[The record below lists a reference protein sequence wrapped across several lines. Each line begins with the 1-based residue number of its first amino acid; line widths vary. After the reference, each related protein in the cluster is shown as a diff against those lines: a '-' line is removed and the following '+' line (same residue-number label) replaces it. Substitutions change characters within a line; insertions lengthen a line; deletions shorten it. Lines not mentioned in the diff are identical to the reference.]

1 MEYRLGTTRDRLV
14 IYFQIDIKGRCRTG
28 KVMKYNPQTGQRI
41 KDETITG
48 KIDWIHSMMKCNVTL
63 APDWELTQCLFGE
76 HLFPKYLGRSV
87 ALVESEKTVVIC
99 SVLMPDY
106 IRIATEGKSRL
117 GDKLK
122 VLKVLKVRTVTSFPD
137 IDGCE
142 H

>member
-1 MEYRLGTTRDRLV
+1 
-14 IYFQIDIKGRCRTG
+14 
-28 KVMKYNPQTGQRI
+28 
-41 KDETITG
+41 
-48 KIDWIHSMMKCNVTL
+48 MMKCNVTL

-122 VLKVLKVRTVTSFPD
+122 VLKVRTVTSFPD